1 MAKVTQ
7 TDIAVA
13 LGLSPAT
20 VGLVVGDG
28 NSPLRNR
35 LSKETI
41 RRVQQKADEM
51 GYLPNRAAQT
61 MRKGRTNLIVLLNMS
76 GHSELGGKRA
86 YQIGKLVQEAGFD
99 YQIVEAYF
107 WPGDGK
113 RLIEQVIA
121 LRPEG
126 VLATG
131 SIQTTMDFERI
142 RRARIP
148 LIAVDMEIPGCAW
161 VRHDVRSA
169 IRELTL
175 GCLSAGK
182 RHLVQLLRKSPRE
195 EHSWQRSE
203 RIKGFTKALK
213 EAGWPAPQTL
223 SLGEPLQ
230 RKGERSATI
239 ILDERKTTRFEPF
252 EAGTSSAQWVRDV
265 PDALL
270 CTNDDYAIGALTYYQ
285 QAGFSV
291 PGQIALSGFDNL
303 SYTTQGAIPIT
314 TVEQPIAQVCHAAVE
329 LLKARIK
336 GNPSGYEELVFP
348 CQVIWR
354 RSMPDPCPKPH
365 DPGQLATAVTS
376 TSNHS
381 LL

>member
-7 TDIAVA
+7 TDIAQA
-13 LGLSPAT
+13 LGLSPTT
-20 VGLVVGDG
+20 VGLVVGG
-28 NSPLRNR
+28 SQSPLRQR
-35 LSKETI
+35 LSKETV
-41 RRVQQKADEM
+41 RRIQEKAEEM
-51 GYLPNRAAQT
+51 GYLPNRAAQA

-86 YQIGKLVQEAGFD
+86 YHIGKRVQEAGFD

-131 SIQTTMDFERI
+131 SVQTTMDFERI

-148 LIAVDMEIPGCAW
+148 LVAVDMEIPGVPW
-161 VRHDVRSA
+161 IRHDIASA
-169 IRELTL
+169 FRELTL
-175 GCLSAGK
+175 GCLGAGK
-182 RHLVQLLRKSPRE
+182 RHLVQLLRKSPAE
-195 EHSWQRSE
+195 EYSWQRNE
-203 RIKGFTKALK
+203 RIKGFTEALK
-213 EAGWPAPQTL
+213 EAGWPSPRTL
-223 SLGEPLQ
+223 SLGERLQ
-230 RKGERSATI
+230 RKGKKSATI

-252 EAGTSSAQWVRDV
+252 EAGTSSAQWIRDV

-285 QAGFSV
+285 QAGYSV

-314 TVEQPIAQVCHAAVE
+314 TVELPIAQVCHAAVE
-329 LLKARIK
+329 LLEAKIK
-336 GNPSGYEELVFP
+336 GRPPECKEEVFP

-354 RSMPDPCPKPH
+354 HSMPAPVP
-365 DPGQLATAVTS
+365 
-376 TSNHS
+376 
-381 LL
+381 